1 LYNQVEEVGETP
13 FDQNAS
19 AEEEQYVEEIKEG
32 GKRGNKVDVRRM
44 DEEMDIEP
52 VVGGQAAVGFG
63 DRQQVFSY

>member
-1 LYNQVEEVGETP
+1 
-13 FDQNAS
+13 
-19 AEEEQYVEEIKEG
+19 
-32 GKRGNKVDVRRM
+32 M